1 MESLPNRIRSL
12 CSQRLNSLS
21 GKQAFHRRNGCH
33 LPLCPGREAFTGGNM
48 LFANFIRAKAL
59 IPEKSLTIWRQDG
72 NGMSGSKTGAEPDS
86 EVGVVLGQAEFAADV
101 TADYVIALLLEI
113 VADILAFEPEDI

>member
-1 MESLPNRIRSL
+1 
-12 CSQRLNSLS
+12 
-21 GKQAFHRRNGCH
+21 
-33 LPLCPGREAFTGGNM
+33 M

-86 EVGVVLGQAEFAADV
+86 EVGVVLGQAEFATDV
-101 TADYVIALLLEI
+101 TADYV
-113 VADILAFEPEDI
+113 

>member
-1 MESLPNRIRSL
+1 
-12 CSQRLNSLS
+12 
-21 GKQAFHRRNGCH
+21 
-33 LPLCPGREAFTGGNM
+33 M

-72 NGMSGSKTGAEPDS
+72 NGMSDSKTGAEPDS

-101 TADYVIALLLEI
+101 TTDYVVALLLEI
-113 VADILAFEPEDI
+113 VADILAFEPEDIVVYTKIHDVPSLVP